1 MLNKGNA
8 IERFAKKFGEAISI
22 AAGDSEFDIPML
34 ARADTRIIPPVLEQ
48 YLPTENTIPIS
59 TSVFSDGICNYLS
72 TIAKRGTHK
81 HE

>member
-1 MLNKGNA
+1 MNA
-8 IERFAKKFGEAISI
+8 LQRNLEKQSLLRQVTVSLYPNA
-22 AAGDSEFDIPML
+22 

-48 YLPTENTIPIS
+48 YLPTENTITIS